1 MRPDSPPTSCAP
13 CCARWHHPARSVAN
27 ESEGRS
33 GVGIARV
40 GTGTLARPRRDSRL
54 RLSSR
59 AQLGT
64 CLWSQQLWI
73 GDDEESDASISPPVT
88 GACAPRILA
97 GCSVTS
103 LRSGTLY
110 RTVFPANIRGPRKK
124 RQ

>member
-33 GVGIARV
+33 GVGMARV
-40 GTGTLARPRRDSRL
+40 GTGALARPRRDSRL

-73 GDDEESDASISPPVT
+73 RDEEVEGDASNSPPAT

-97 GCSVTS
+97 GRSITS
-103 LRSGTLY
+103 LRPGTLY
-110 RTVFPANIRGPRKK
+110 RTP
-124 RQ
+124 

>member
-33 GVGIARV
+33 GVGMARV
-40 GTGTLARPRRDSRL
+40 GTGALARPRRDSRL

-64 CLWSQQLWI
+64 CLWSRQFWI
-73 GDDEESDASISPPVT
+73 GDDEENDASNSPPDTDARALRLLVS
-88 GACAPRILA
+88 RSI
-97 GCSVTS
+97 TS
-103 LRSGTLY
+103 LR
-110 RTVFPANIRGPRKK
+110 P
-124 RQ
+124 